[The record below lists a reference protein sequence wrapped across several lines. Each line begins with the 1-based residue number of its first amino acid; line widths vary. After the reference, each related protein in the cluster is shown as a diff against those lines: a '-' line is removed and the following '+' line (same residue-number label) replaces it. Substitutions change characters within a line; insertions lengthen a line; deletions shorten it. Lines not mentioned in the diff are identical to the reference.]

1 MKAFVISAVRV
12 LLTLATFFVVMGI
25 AQAVEQLP

>member
-1 MKAFVISAVRV
+1 MKSFVMSVVRG